1 MMAVTTAK
9 PEKMKEETNSKYA
22 IRPGTVQVLR
32 CPIIGCFFTT
42 YNRLELVAHLRH
54 SHTKK
59 SLARVVAWYS
69 EKFGLRKIER

>member
-1 MMAVTTAK
+1 MAVTKSEVTSGINPQYQLQ
-9 PEKMKEETNSKYA
+9 PETIQSLK
-22 IRPGTVQVLR
+22 
-32 CPIIGCFFTT
+32 CPIIGCLFTT